1 MLDGLPL
8 LRLHDSPNAPHA
20 AREDTFRR
28 LLGDF
33 GAALQRLA
41 NSYEEDAGLRE
52 DLLQEILLALWQSIP
67 QFRGESSE
75 RTWLYRIAHN
85 TAISAMVSRNR
96 RREREQVL
104 PEHFEPSSGFE
115 SPEGQLA
122 RDEQHQALFQ
132 AIRGLPLTD
141 RRIVT
146 LHLDGLSYAEI
157 EQVTGLS
164 QSAIATRLSRARGR
178 IVETLGIKELR
189 T

>member
-1 MLDGLPL
+1 MDYLKLRIPDLPKAA
-8 LRLHDSPNAPHA
+8 HT

-33 GAALQRLA
+33 GTALQRLVNA
-41 NSYEEDAGLRE
+41 YEGDPALRE
-52 DLLQEILLALWQSIP
+52 DLLQEILLELWQSIP

-96 RREREQVL
+96 RREREHVL
-104 PEHFEPSSGFE
+104 REDFEPSSLAE
-115 SPEGQLA
+115 SPEWQLA
-122 RDEQHQALFQ
+122 REEERQALFQ
-132 AIRGLPLTD
+132 AIRELPLAD
-141 RRIVT
+141 RRVVT

-157 EQVTGLS
+157 EQVTGQS
-164 QSAIATRLSRARGR
+164 QNAIATRLSRARGR
-178 IVETLGIKELR
+178 IVEMLGVTEKR